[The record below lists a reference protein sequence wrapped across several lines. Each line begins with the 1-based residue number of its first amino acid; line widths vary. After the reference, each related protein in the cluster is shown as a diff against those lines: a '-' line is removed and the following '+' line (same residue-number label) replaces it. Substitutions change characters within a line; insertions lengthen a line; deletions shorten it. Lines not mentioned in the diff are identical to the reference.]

1 MANLLIWWRQRTPSE
16 QRLLLGLTGLLAA
29 CAFWYGLWQPWRARE
44 AQWRQ
49 TRCERAGQPAL
60 DDGAGS
66 APAAAQPAARAGGKK
81 RRSPRW

>member
-29 CAFWYGLWQPWRARE
+29 CAFWYGLWQPGEPARRSGGKPLVKE
-44 AQWRQ
+44 QASLRWMTEQAPRLQ
-49 TRCERAGQPAL
+49 QLSQQP
-60 DDGAGS
+60 
-66 APAAAQPAARAGGKK
+66 APAAK

>member
-29 CAFWYGLWQPWRARE
+29 CAFWYGLWQPRRARE

-49 TRCERAGQPAL
+49 TPVKEQASLRWMTEQAPRLQQLSQQP
-60 DDGAGS
+60 
-66 APAAAQPAARAGGKK
+66 APAAKE